1 MAVQSSRIITEIA
14 YAPIAGLLVVF
25 LLSLII
31 GSVLLAWCCKLD
43 RFDHEFVEIRGG
55 IDHTKAASDVR
66 LMAVKRKLQELMQ
79 FLAETKQK

>member
-1 MAVQSSRIITEIA
+1 MVSGRVITEIS

-25 LLSLII
+25 LLLLIV

-55 IDHTKAASDVR
+55 IDHSKAASDVR

-79 FLAETKQK
+79 FLSETKQK